1 MSLVPK
7 ISVITVD
14 TATGKSITLQDT
26 TGVYN
31 VSTNPGGYGAPNY
44 ATTDLD
50 WALLW
55 FRNYKDTEYTKQKLS
70 SLTAILGSGQNVSG
84 FTDGI
89 FDDGTWEVKYYPV
102 VAHPVTPGV
111 DTTITWTVGSKTFN
125 LTTASTVLAGV
136 VAILIKNLD
145 TEKLYFLDPDV
156 PATSTQGTVTEVLP
170 SAGTGLVALAYEADT
185 RFLETYAADNCIAI
199 KTGLI
204 VKECSCFDPEM
215 QQLYLMMGKR
225 EGATIHFVQKQ
236 NYQAAHDIITQI
248 AAYCDNT
255 SNCGCK

>member
-1 MSLVPK
+1 MPLVPK
-7 ISVITVD
+7 ISVITVN

-31 VSTNPGGYGAPNY
+31 VTTNPGGYGTPNY

-55 FRNYKDTEYTKQKLS
+55 FRNYKDTTYTKQKLT
-70 SLTAILGSGQNVSG
+70 SLISILGSGQAIAG

-111 DTTITWTVGSKTFN
+111 DTAITWTVGSKVFN
-125 LTTASTVLAGV
+125 LASADTLLAGV
-136 VAILIKNLD
+136 SAILVKNLS
-145 TEKLYFLDPDV
+145 EEILYFLDPDI
-156 PATSTQGTVTEVLP
+156 PATNTQATVTEVLP
-170 SAGTGLVALAYEADT
+170 SAGTGNVAFAYEADT
-185 RFLETYAADNCIAI
+185 RFLETYAADNCIAT

-215 QQLYLMMGKR
+215 QKLYLMMGKR
-225 EGATIHFVQKQ
+225 EGATIHFVEKQ
-236 NYQAAHDIITQI
+236 NYQAAHDLITQI
-248 AAYCDNT
+248 ASYCDNT
-255 SNCGCK
+255 SKCSC